1 MGAFDSFNWPYQ
13 IKKVSVVPG
22 YTQQTG
28 SNAGEWVPEI
38 TTETAISAHVSDVS
52 QKELQYL
59 DPGLV
64 LRGVRKLGCERSAG
78 LAVGDRIKV
87 TEMDGVTETEWIVH
101 TKQYSTGLLQKH
113 AGIDRET
120 FLLERRT

>member
-1 MGAFDSFNWPYQ
+1 MGVFDSFNWPKTV
-13 IKKVSVVPG
+13 KKVTVTAG

-28 SNAGEWVPEI
+28 VNAGEWVPET
-38 TTETAISAHVSDVS
+38 TTETAISAHVSDVT

-64 LRGVRKLGCERSAG
+64 LQGVRKLACERSVG
-78 LAVGDRIKV
+78 LAVSDRIKI
-87 TEMDGVTETEWIVH
+87 TEMDGTETEWIVH
-101 TKQYSTGLLQKH
+101 AKQFSTGLLQKH

-120 FLLERRT
+120 FLLKRKT